1 MLISSVFVS
10 LAKRT
15 VCSSVD
21 MTRWASTLC
30 VTSCTRERNVLLD
43 NMCDSCKVSRNKTRY
58 VRAGYEQH
66 PDEVTYIVSV
76 PSTVSGESYADR
88 SRRVVNVMEMIR
100 RHNRPALWKHV
111 VQEVVVNGRLE
122 ITDRCAHRDNS
133 GWFNIR
139 AQELRHV
146 RSHYPRVSTYNYMY
160 AWLNIHT

>member
-1 MLISSVFVS
+1 MLCIGRYQYRYVNI
-10 LAKRT
+10 
-15 VCSSVD
+15 VCFCVTRKEDCLSSVD

-88 SRRVVNVMEMIR
+88 SRRVVNAMEMIR
-100 RHNRPALWKHV
+100 RHNRPELWKHV
-111 VQEVVVNGRLE
+111 VQQVVVNGRLE
-122 ITDRCAHRDNS
+122 ITDDALTETTLADLTYVLKNCDMS
-133 GWFNIR
+133 GVTTL
-139 AQELRHV
+139 E
-146 RSHYPRVSTYNYMY
+146 
-160 AWLNIHT
+160 

>member
-1 MLISSVFVS
+1 
-10 LAKRT
+10 
-15 VCSSVD
+15 
-21 MTRWASTLC
+21 MTRWVSTLC

-76 PSTVSGESYADR
+76 PSAESGESYADR

-111 VQEVVVNGRLE
+111 VQEVVVYGGLE
-122 ITDRCAHRDNS
+122 ITNRALTETTLADLTYVLKNCDMS
-133 GWFNIR
+133 GVTTL
-139 AQELRHV
+139 E
-146 RSHYPRVSTYNYMY
+146 
-160 AWLNIHT
+160 